1 MFVILRVC
9 QYVSYIED
17 SIFEMN
23 HCYETIIISIYVEYI
38 SVITYNII

>member
-1 MFVILRVC
+1 MLVILRGC

-23 HCYETIIISIYVEYI
+23 HCYETIIISTYVKYI
-38 SVITYNII
+38 SVITYSII